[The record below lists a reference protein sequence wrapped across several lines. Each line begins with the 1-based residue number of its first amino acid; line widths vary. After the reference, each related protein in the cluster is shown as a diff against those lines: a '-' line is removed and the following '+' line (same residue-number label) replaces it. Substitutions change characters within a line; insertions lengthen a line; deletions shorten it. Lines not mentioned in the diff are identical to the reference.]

1 MKRILWLV
9 SSVVYAAFA
18 ILGILVFIS
27 SLSDTSLA
35 IFSLI
40 WAILFAVLFLI
51 SYSAAEKCKK
61 KKAPAK
67 KKTVSSKVEKP
78 KEETVPEKEETTQIT
93 IPSSKDGIPLA
104 YKYSKQEIA
113 QLDYDVAMTAAHNNS
128 WELSAAIENNE
139 ISLYSDGA
147 KIGLLSGNHVDM
159 MKDWIKNEEPYLI
172 YLENINT
179 EQKTAVASLF
189 FYRDKRK
196 SLSYREQTVVKLT
209 RYSDEYAQLTIP
221 FLTPG
226 TELDISE
233 EYDLDKDTE
242 YVSISSG
249 FEIGRLPKRISERYF
264 DEGAAACF
272 FDHYEDDPN
281 SLKYIPFVVIY
292 W

>member
-9 SSVVYAAFA
+9 LSVVFAAFA
-18 ILGILVFIS
+18 MLGILVFIG

-35 IFSLI
+35 VFSLI

-51 SYSAAEKCKK
+51 SYSEAEKCKK

-67 KKTVSSKVEKP
+67 KKAVSSKVEKP
-78 KEETVPEKEETTQIT
+78 KEETVPEKEETAQIT
-93 IPSSKDGIPLA
+93 IPNSKDGIPLA

-113 QLDYDVAMTAAHNNS
+113 QLNYDVAMTAVHNNS
-128 WELSAAIENNE
+128 WELSAALENNE
-139 ISLYSDGA
+139 ISLYLDGA
-147 KIGLLSGNHVDM
+147 KIGILSGTHVDM

-196 SLSYREQTVVKLT
+196 SLAYREQTVVKLT

-233 EYDLDKDTE
+233 EYDLDTD

-249 FEIGRLPKRISERYF
+249 FEIGRLPKKISERYF
-264 DEGAAACF
+264 EEGAAACF
-272 FDHYEDDPN
+272 FDHYEEDPN
-281 SLKYIPFVVIY
+281 SLKYIPFVSIY